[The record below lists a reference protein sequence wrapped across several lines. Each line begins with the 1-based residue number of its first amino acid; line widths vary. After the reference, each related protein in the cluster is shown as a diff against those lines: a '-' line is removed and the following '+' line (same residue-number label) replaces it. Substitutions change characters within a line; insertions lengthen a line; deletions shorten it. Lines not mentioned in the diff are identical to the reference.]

1 MLALLPEFRAHFR
14 VFSACFSAFSARFLR
29 IPWSPRSSR
38 KRAEKRAENAE
49 KHAECGMANSAR
61 FRELPPIPRLAESP
75 VAYAQLDV
83 AEFESAFG
91 SGVLAPYDHASLHLG
106 EQQAELDSDITD

>member
-75 VAYAQLDV
+75 VAY
-83 AEFESAFG
+83 SM
-91 SGVLAPYDHASLHLG
+91 H
-106 EQQAELDSDITD
+106 EQV